1 MKGMKQ
7 PLRFYDSTAKQNWRR
22 IYANGAGLENAQ
34 TLINPENSIIP
45 FQIRRKKSLNVIA
58 VFDLYQYDN
67 TLDDFVFELDVLTI
81 IPAPLSNHL
90 RVVQTSEVDNIIWN
104 PRLSFTSDL
113 TCGLKYIH
121 LSDGVFNWYS
131 EVFRVCEFDDTVT
144 KNVSIMPNVEGMV
157 GTSSISW
164 TTGGNN
170 HTLIISKKP
179 Y

>member
-58 VFDLYQYDN
+58 IFDLYSYDSSIN
-67 TLDDFVFELDVLTI
+67 DFVFEIDLLTL

-90 RVVQTSEVDNIIWN
+90 RVVQCSEVDNIIWN
-104 PRLSFTSDL
+104 PRLSFTSNL
-113 TCGLKYIH
+113 TGGLKYIH
-121 LSDGVFNWYS
+121 LSDGVFHWYS
-131 EVFRVCEFDDTVT
+131 EVFRVECFDDTVT
-144 KNVSIMPNVEGMV
+144 KNVSVLPNVTGMV
-157 GTSSISW
+157 GTSAIKW
-164 TTGGNN
+164 TVGGNN

>member
-1 MKGMKQ
+1 MKGIKQ
-7 PLRFYDSTAKQNWRR
+7 PLRFYDSLDKQNWRR
-22 IYANGAGLENAQ
+22 VYANGAGLENAQ

-67 TLDDFVFELDVLTI
+67 ALDDFVFELDILTI

-90 RVVQTSEVDNIIWN
+90 RVVQCSEVDNIIWN

-131 EVFRVCEFDDTVT
+131 EVFRVECFDDTVT
-144 KNVSIMPNVEGMV
+144 KNVSVLPNVTGMV
-157 GTSSISW
+157 GTSAIKW
-164 TTGGNN
+164 TVGGNN